1 MFFKLVVQLIFI
13 EVIKMLKLIGDAAGI
28 VWQHLDAN
36 GPASAT
42 KIIAETDLNKVDVQR
57 GIGWLLREDKLNIEI
72 VGRTEII
79 ALK

>member
-1 MFFKLVVQLIFI
+1 MLVVQLIFI

-28 VWQHLDAN
+28 VWQYLDAN

>member
-28 VWQHLDAN
+28 LWQYLDAN

-57 GIGWLLREDKLNIEI
+57 GIGWLMKEGKLKLEM

-79 ALK
+79 ELK

>member
-28 VWQHLDAN
+28 VWQYLDAN

>member
-13 EVIKMLKLIGDAAGI
+13 EVVKMLKLIGDAAGI
-28 VWQHLDAN
+28 VWQYLDAN

>member
-1 MFFKLVVQLIFI
+1 MV
-13 EVIKMLKLIGDAAGI
+13 KLIGDAAGI
-28 VWQHLDAN
+28 VWQYLDAN

>member
-13 EVIKMLKLIGDAAGI
+13 EVIKMLNLIGDAAGI
-28 VWQHLDAN
+28 VWQYLDTN

-57 GIGWLLREDKLNIEI
+57 GIGWLMKEGKLNLEM

>member
-28 VWQHLDAN
+28 VWQYLDAN

-57 GIGWLLREDKLNIEI
+57 GLGWLLREDKLNIEI

>member
-1 MFFKLVVQLIFI
+1 
-13 EVIKMLKLIGDAAGI
+13 MLKLIGDAAGI
-28 VWQHLDAN
+28 VWQYLDAN

>member
-28 VWQHLDAN
+28 LWQYLDAN